1 MAARIRVTALLVIL
15 VLFSFTHAAVPA
27 PQTKPLLA
35 IAGGRLIDGYG
46 GRPLENAVILVEGNR
61 VKEVG
66 QAGSLAIPAGA
77 KIIDAEGMT
86 VMPGI
91 ADMHVHLMLVGHGD
105 YDHWFRAYP
114 PQWRDIVMP
123 IAAKELL
130 MAGVTMARDLGAR
143 LEDIIPVRDRI
154 NRGEIP
160 GPRMFVSGPFL
171 QKTAPPLEAEFRWAV
186 SGAEDARAKTQKVID
201 AGVDVV
207 KVIDQDQMSFEELK
221 TIVDTAHAAGRT
233 VAAHAHR
240 EDEIRMAIRA
250 GVDCLEH
257 TGLATEPG
265 YPEDILAMV
274 AKRNATLYWCP
285 TLEGLFLYQYTENF
299 PERLDNR
306 RLKHDLPPEMYKD
319 VRESLRHI
327 DQLSY
332 FSLTKRRLP
341 TLETKFNQMRRAGV
355 TIITGT
361 DSGIPMN
368 FHYEST
374 WQEMAWMARFGM
386 PPMEAIRAATYWP
399 AQLLK
404 KGNDLG
410 TIAPGKLADI
420 IVVDGDPLQDMTA
433 MRNVVHVVKDGVQY
447 K

>member
-1 MAARIRVTALLVIL
+1 MKTRLRFLFVFALPFAVSLAPV
-15 VLFSFTHAAVPA
+15 HVPA
-27 PQTKPLLA
+27 QQTRPLLA
-35 IAGGRLIDGYG
+35 IVGGRLIDGYG
-46 GRPLENAVILVEGNR
+46 GKPIENAIILVEENR

-66 QAGSLAIPAGA
+66 QVGTLAVPAVA
-77 KIIDAEGMT
+77 KVINAEGMT

-91 ADMHVHLMLVGHGD
+91 ADMHVHLMLIGHGD
-105 YDHWFRAYP
+105 YDHWFHVYP
-114 PQWRDIVMP
+114 PQWRDVVMP

-171 QKTAPPLEAEFRWAV
+171 QKVAPPLEAEFRWAV
-186 SGAEDARAKTQKVID
+186 NGVEDARAKTQRVVD

-207 KVIDQDQMSFEELK
+207 KVIDQDQMTFEELK
-221 TIVDTAHAAGRT
+221 AIVDSAHAAGKT

-240 EDEIRMAIRA
+240 EDEIRLALRA
-250 GVDCLEH
+250 GVDCIEH
-257 TGLATEPG
+257 TGLGTEPG

-274 AKRNATLYWCP
+274 AKRNASLYWCP
-285 TLEGLFLYQYTENF
+285 TMEGLFLYQYTENF
-299 PERLDNR
+299 PERLDNP
-306 RLKHDLPPEMYKD
+306 RLKADLPPEMYRD

-374 WQEMAWMARFGM
+374 WQEMAWMAKFGM
-386 PPMEAIRAATYWP
+386 PPMEVIRAATYWP
-399 AQLLK
+399 SQLLK
-404 KGNDLG
+404 RGNDLG
-410 TIAPGKLADI
+410 TIAAGKLADI

-433 MRNVVHVVKDGVQY
+433 MRNVVHVVKDGMQY